1 MSDWFTKVSWGF
13 GQFLIRNVTETKA
26 GHSGA

>member
-1 MSDWFTKVSWGF
+1 VIGFTKVSWGF